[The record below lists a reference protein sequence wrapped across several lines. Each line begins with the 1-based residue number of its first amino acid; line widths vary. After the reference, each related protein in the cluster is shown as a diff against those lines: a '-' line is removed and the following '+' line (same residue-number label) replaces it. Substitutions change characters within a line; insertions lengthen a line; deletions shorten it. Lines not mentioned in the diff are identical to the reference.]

1 MCSPASLSW
10 IAARAG
16 VDASRGTGSWQGG
29 ARAGRDQ
36 RACHARWARG
46 PARPEARSLDTLRR
60 GSVVS
65 RGSHA
70 LCPGVDVKVRSVQLE
85 VAGQSLQISTD
96 LDDDM
101 LARVREAV
109 NSRLVRIQEAAP
121 GLPPARQA
129 LFAALDL
136 AESLVR
142 SEESRTRLERSVLT
156 EADAILALLDG
167 AASDSE

>member
-1 MCSPASLSW
+1 M
-10 IAARAG
+10 
-16 VDASRGTGSWQGG
+16 
-29 ARAGRDQ
+29 
-36 RACHARWARG
+36 
-46 PARPEARSLDTLRR
+46 
-60 GSVVS
+60 
-65 RGSHA
+65 
-70 LCPGVDVKVRSVQLE
+70 KVRSVQLE